1 MNFNNINCVS
11 ESYNNNNTNNWNN
24 ESRIS
29 ILSLQKENFIL
40 KSKVSEL
47 TEVNANLIEKIRILD
62 SNKREMVASVK
73 EVEILKR
80 ELKQKEIELINNEKF
95 LKEFYTKSKTDN
107 DHIIDLEDKIEH
119 LNFHIKNSN
128 NEINNLQS
136 DIITLKTEVENL
148 RIFKNKYYNL
158 LNVFESVKKEN
169 SKLKK
174 NLEVFYKENHF
185 AALKIKE
192 LEQLCDNK
200 INYTLTGDDPKEKE
214 EIKQLSNI
222 IINKINKL
230 RGKINH
236 IKSKE

>member
-11 ESYNNNNTNNWNN
+11 ASYNNNNTNNWNN

-80 ELKQKEIELINNEKF
+80 EKKQKEIELINNEKF

>member
-1 MNFNNINCVS
+1 
-11 ESYNNNNTNNWNN
+11 
-24 ESRIS
+24 
-29 ILSLQKENFIL
+29 
-40 KSKVSEL
+40 
-47 TEVNANLIEKIRILD
+47 
-62 SNKREMVASVK
+62 MVASVK

-80 ELKQKEIELINNEKF
+80 EMKQKEIELINNEKF

-236 IKSKE
+236 IKSFVVTL

>member
-1 MNFNNINCVS
+1 MNFNNINSVS
-11 ESYNNNNTNNWNN
+11 ASYNNNNTNNWNN

-80 ELKQKEIELINNEKF
+80 EMKQKEIELINNEKF

-158 LNVFESVKKEN
+158 LNVFQSVKKEN

>member
-1 MNFNNINCVS
+1 MNFNNINSVS
-11 ESYNNNNTNNWNN
+11 ASYNDTNTNNWNN
-24 ESRIS
+24 ESRMN

-47 TEVNANLIEKIRILD
+47 TEVNASLIEKIRIFE
-62 SNKREMVASVK
+62 SNKREVMASLE
-73 EVEILKR
+73 EVGRLKR
-80 ELKQKEIELINNEKF
+80 EMKQKEIELVNNEKF

-119 LNFHIKNSN
+119 LNIHIKNSN

-158 LNVFESVKKEN
+158 LNVFESIKKEN

-185 AALKIKE
+185 AAVKIKE

-200 INYTLTGDDPKEKE
+200 INYTLKGDNIKEKE
-214 EIKQLSNI
+214 EIKQLTNI
-222 IINKINKL
+222 IIDKINTI

-236 IKSKE
+236 IKNKE

>member
-1 MNFNNINCVS
+1 MNFNNINRVS

-80 ELKQKEIELINNEKF
+80 EMKQKEIELINNEKF

>member
-1 MNFNNINCVS
+1 MNFNNINRVS
-11 ESYNNNNTNNWNN
+11 ESYNNSNTNNWNN

-80 ELKQKEIELINNEKF
+80 EMKQKEIELINNEKF

-158 LNVFESVKKEN
+158 LNVFQSVKKEN

>member
-1 MNFNNINCVS
+1 MNFNNINRVS
-11 ESYNNNNTNNWNN
+11 ASYNNNNTNNWNN

-80 ELKQKEIELINNEKF
+80 EMKQKEIELINNEKF

>member
-11 ESYNNNNTNNWNN
+11 ASYNNNNANSWNN

-62 SNKREMVASVK
+62 SNKREMLASVK

-80 ELKQKEIELINNEKF
+80 EMKQKEIELVNNEKF

-119 LNFHIKNSN
+119 LNSHIKNSN

-222 IINKINKL
+222 IINKINIL
-230 RGKINH
+230 RGKINQ
-236 IKSKE
+236 IKTKE

>member
-1 MNFNNINCVS
+1 M
-11 ESYNNNNTNNWNN
+11 
-24 ESRIS
+24 
-29 ILSLQKENFIL
+29 SLQKENFIL

-80 ELKQKEIELINNEKF
+80 EMKQKEIELINNEKF